1 MDPAHRRR
9 RLRHPLATCPRSGAP
24 ALQASASARSAR
36 KRSTCSW
43 AQSTSRISRSSLVS
57 ARLIAAAETASRFAD
72 AIFLAPLAPPIHQR
86 VASNDRR
93 PHLPARNQV
102 SSYLEQGV
110 RTRRLGHGS
119 AQRDQ
124 RGTRHR
130 EPRVGAHLPG
140 TQPHKERPDTDRCY
154 RRFDPAA
161 LWQQRVV
168 SRSSSSHPECQQRRR
183 EPSRMRSCDA
193 ARTSVCRPSCGT
205 LDSSDSSARSTASR
219 CGHKTR
225 LAKSRCAQTSFALA
239 DHLTDF
245 CPLRSTDSHRKKL
258 WRRKDDP
265 PFEYPW
271 KETGTA

>member
-1 MDPAHRRR
+1 MVRRKSHTRRVATRTTLPCIPAARQHSQPEWTSIRALQHLAWSTARLATEAMDPAHRRR

-140 TQPHKERPDTDRCY
+140 T
-154 RRFDPAA
+154 
-161 LWQQRVV
+161 V
-168 SRSSSSHPECQQRRR
+168 S
-183 EPSRMRSCDA
+183 
-193 ARTSVCRPSCGT
+193 
-205 LDSSDSSARSTASR
+205 
-219 CGHKTR
+219 
-225 LAKSRCAQTSFALA
+225 
-239 DHLTDF
+239 
-245 CPLRSTDSHRKKL
+245 
-258 WRRKDDP
+258 
-265 PFEYPW
+265 
-271 KETGTA
+271 